1 MRTLVLYVF
10 HEECPNLDTFRKRGL
25 IDSPDIDFIFICNNT
40 NPDLEKWSFLNNH
53 DNVHLFVRPNIG
65 HDFQGWNEALFLP
78 VSSLQ
83 SKIIHSFSDNLI
95 DDKQRLHTLY
105 DRFVFLNS
113 TVTGPYVPSY
123 VDKNWVDCFTS
134 KLSDDVKMVGI
145 CVNFIAGHF
154 NQYISDLI
162 KTTYGIDSRE
172 HAHVQSMAYAL
183 DREAIEILFRY
194 GLFKESKQF
203 PQNKWN
209 LVISSEIAMGT
220 ILRHEKKSL
229 YSYFL
234 EQGLVKYNQVS
245 CTDNP
250 WVRPGVYPVCETIF
264 TKNTC
269 IHTPG
274 EQPRY
279 DSPISLT
286 TID

>member
-1 MRTLVLYVF
+1 MKTLVLYVF
-10 HEECPNLDTFRKRGL
+10 HEECHNLDTFIKRGL
-25 IDSPDIDFIFICNNT
+25 IDSSDIDFIFVCNNI
-40 NPDLEKWSFLNNH
+40 NPDLEKWKFLDSH

-83 SKIIHSFSDNLI
+83 NKIIHSLSYDSANGE
-95 DDKQRLHTLY
+95 QRVQALY
-105 DRFVFLNS
+105 DRFIFLNS
-113 TVTGPYVPSY
+113 TVTGPYLPLY
-123 VDKNWVDCFTS
+123 VDKNWVECFTS
-134 KLSDDVKMVGI
+134 KLSDEVKMVGI
-145 CVNFIAGHF
+145 CINFISGHF

-172 HAHVQSMAYAL
+172 HTHVQSMAYAL
-183 DREAIEILFRY
+183 DLEGIDILFKH
-194 GLFKESKQF
+194 GLFKEGKQF
-203 PQNKWN
+203 PHDKWN

-234 EQGLVKYNQVS
+234 EQGLIKYNEVS
-245 CTDNP
+245 NFDNP

-269 IHTPG
+269 LHTPG

-286 TID
+286 TIN